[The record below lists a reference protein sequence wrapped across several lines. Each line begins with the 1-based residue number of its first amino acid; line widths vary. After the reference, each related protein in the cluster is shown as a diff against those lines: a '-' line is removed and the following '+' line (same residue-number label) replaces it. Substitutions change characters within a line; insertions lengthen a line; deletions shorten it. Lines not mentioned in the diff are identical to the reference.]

1 MVHHAI
7 QQKLSGGGVATAY
20 LAQLLP
26 SPIIQAMDGRL
37 DKEKLYEMRFRIN
50 RPVSV
55 NYGGKYFFLGADG
68 LSTEKHNKAFCATND
83 VLKYIADK
91 ATERSMYAVASQL
104 ASGFITVRG
113 GLRLGIAGQ
122 IISDGQSVRTI
133 KNISS
138 LNIRVPHEVKFC
150 SQIAANYIFGS
161 GKNVHNALIV
171 SPPGGGKT
179 TFLRDLAFIAGLK
192 MPLSNILIVDERNEI
207 AACHEG
213 EPQLDVGLC
222 ADIYTDCTKRF
233 AFESGIRG
241 MRPDIIIT
249 DEIATK
255 EDAEALLYAMSCG
268 VKVIASVHA
277 KDCRELDDKDGWSK
291 LIKSR
296 LITRYICI
304 SDRNGPGTYEGVFDE
319 GLNSI
324 N

>member
-1 MVHHAI
+1 MLTHTI
-7 QQKLSGGGVATAY
+7 EKKFNMSGISHSY

-26 SPIIQAMDGRL
+26 IVMVQAIDGRL

-50 RPVSV
+50 KPVSV
-55 NYGGKYFFLGADG
+55 NYGGKYYFLGAEG
-68 LSTEKHNKAFCATND
+68 LSEKHSKAFCATYD

-91 ATERSMYAVASQL
+91 ATERSMYAVTSQL

-122 IISDGQSVRTI
+122 IVSDGQSIRTI

-161 GKNVHNALIV
+161 GRNVHNALIV

-192 MPLSNILIVDERNEI
+192 MPLSNILIADERNEI

-213 EPQLDVGLC
+213 QPQLDVGLC
-222 ADIYTDCTKRF
+222 ADIYTDCTKKF

-249 DEIATK
+249 DEIATR
-255 EDAEALLYAMSCG
+255 EDADALLYAMSCG
-268 VKVIASVHA
+268 VKVVASVHA
-277 KDCRELDDKDGWSK
+277 RDCRELDDKDGWSK

-319 GLNSI
+319 GMTSI